1 MDGISSQES
10 IGEVTKCINID
21 RKEKKIKTVSLEKMN
36 IYVNIN
42 ERPAKENKNLKQPR

>member
-1 MDGISSQES
+1 M
-10 IGEVTKCINID
+10 NID

-42 ERPAKENKNLKQPR
+42 KRPAKENKNLKTTQVNENPNGEAIPRKP